1 MARELGHADVADTAD
16 LAEVVDAIDH
26 YSGDLGTGEG
36 ADFAGHWL
44 GKLYGNQ
51 DFLFAHILNIL
62 KDRGA
67 AEAARNG
74 YGAQV
79 LMLHRQAGRYFMRV
93 NFWPAADDPVL
104 LASGA
109 SHYAYHEPH
118 DHNFSFVT
126 LGYHG
131 PGYRSRW
138 FTYENGAV
146 AGYAGEDV
154 ALNPSEEGG
163 LTPGRILHY
172 RRSVDV
178 HEQLPPDALSV
189 SINIVAEDAAT
200 PWRDQ
205 YFFDLGAE
213 RIAALPTITQGEIAL
228 RMAAILGEDG
238 RDLAHEFARHHP
250 SHRMRWQAWRAL
262 GAATEGADRIALFE
276 RASGDASALVRGAAG
291 AMLRCIEDAAIV

>member
-1 MARELGHADVADTAD
+1 MAREIGHADAADAAE
-16 LAEVVDAIDH
+16 LAEVIDALDH
-26 YSGDLGTGEG
+26 FSGDLGTEQG

-44 GKLYGNQ
+44 GRLYG
-51 DFLFAHILNIL
+51 DRRFLLSHIIDVL

-67 AEAARNG
+67 GQAARNS

-79 LMLHRQAGRYFMRV
+79 LMLHRQPGRYFIRV

-109 SHYAYHEPH
+109 NHYAYHEPH

-138 FTYENGAV
+138 FTYDNGGV
-146 AGYAGEDV
+146 AGYAGEQV
-154 ALNPSEEGG
+154 ALHPAEEGG

-172 RRSVDV
+172 RRSIDV
-178 HEQLPPDALSV
+178 HEQLPPDAMSV
-189 SINIVAEDAAT
+189 SINVVAEDAST

-205 YFFDLGAE
+205 YFFDLGAG

-228 RMAAILGEDG
+228 RMAAILGDDG
-238 RDLAHEFARHHP
+238 RDLAHNFARHHP

-262 GAATEGADRIALFE
+262 AAQATAVERVALFE
-276 RASGDASALVRGAAG
+276 AASGDSSPLVRGAAG
-291 AMLRCIEDAAIV
+291 AMLRQMEGITKT

>member
-1 MARELGHADVADTAD
+1 MAQELGHADAADAAE
-16 LAEVVDAIDH
+16 LAEVIDALDH
-26 YSGDLGTGEG
+26 FSGDLGMGEG
-36 ADFAGHWL
+36 ADFAGHML
-44 GKLYGNQ
+44 GKLYGNRR
-51 DFLFAHILNIL
+51 FLLFHIIDVL

-67 AEAARNG
+67 GQAARNS

-79 LMLHRQAGRYFMRV
+79 LMLHRQPGRYFIRV

-118 DHNFSFVT
+118 DHNFDFVT

-138 FTYENGAV
+138 FTYENDDV
-146 AGYAGEDV
+146 AGYAGEQV
-154 ALNPSEEGG
+154 ALHPAEEGW
-163 LTPGRILHY
+163 LSAGRILHY
-172 RRSVDV
+172 RRSIDV
-178 HEQLPPDALSV
+178 HEQLPPDAMSV
-189 SINIVAEDAAT
+189 SINVVTEDAST

-238 RDLAHEFARHHP
+238 RDLAQDFARHHP

-262 GAATEGADRIALFE
+262 GAQAGTAERVALFE
-276 RASGDASALVRGAAG
+276 RASGDPSPLVRGAAA
-291 AMLRCIEDAAIV
+291 AMLGCIEGITKT